1 MSEIDEILLD
11 AHVHFHSVF
20 SRRPFFDGAL
30 ANLRSAAVEFGLAA
44 ETVGCLMFTE
54 SRGAEAFEVF
64 LQEAGGAPRS
74 NGERCWSFERTDED
88 NSLWAVRDSG
98 ARRLLLI
105 AGRQLVT
112 REGLEVLALGCRTE
126 LADGE
131 PLRDAIDATLAAGA
145 IPVVPWGFGKW
156 WGRRGALLAELLHRP
171 GERRFFV
178 GDNGGRAALLP
189 RPKLFET
196 AAHNG
201 IFVLPGSDPLP
212 FESQTTKAGRCG
224 FRMQVALDERRPA
237 KQVLAMLRSCERQP
251 RLFGRY
257 EGLFGF
263 VGQQVAMQ
271 LRKRRPAAVPASREL
286 P

>member
-11 AHVHFHSVF
+11 GHVHFHSAF
-20 SRRPFFDGAL
+20 SRRLFFDGAL
-30 ANLRSAAVEFGLAA
+30 ANLRSAAAELGLAA
-44 ETVGCLMFTE
+44 DTVGCLMFTE
-54 SRGAEAFEVF
+54 SCGAKAFEVF
-64 LQEAGGAPRS
+64 LQEASGAPRS
-74 NGERCWSFERTDED
+74 NGENCWSFVRTDEG

-98 ARRLLLI
+98 PHRLLLI

-112 REGLEVLALGCRTE
+112 REGLEVLALGRSAA
-126 LADGE
+126 LADRE
-131 PLRDAIDATLAAGA
+131 PLRTAIDATLAAGA

-178 GDNGGRAALLP
+178 GDNSGRAALLP
-189 RPKLFET
+189 RPRLFET
-196 AAHNG
+196 AAQNG

-212 FESQTTKAGRCG
+212 FAPQTTKAGRCG
-224 FRMQVALDERRPA
+224 FRMRVALDERRPA
-237 KQVLAMLRSCERQP
+237 EQVLAMLRDCERQP
-251 RLFGRY
+251 QVFGRY
-257 EGLFGF
+257 ESLSGF

-271 LRKRRPAAVPASREL
+271 LRKRRPGAARREL